1 MQREEQERANA
12 HQDRMDA
19 RSAKHPLERMSIKQ
33 RGEMKLEEM
42 RLEKKEEER
51 RTNEEFLSRLEDDK
65 DKERN
70 IANIRRAEIAKSSEF
85 NLNLIGRKKE
95 QRLQDRLEAST
106 SRQNMMIESEIHQA
120 ADTAR
125 SEMKRQLMRDVKS
138 TLDQQVREFESRKI
152 NKEALS
158 GNEISI
164 NKVTYSAISATIYIL
179 KMELPLTCIIFVICW
194 YLLCRSLAFSLFCIN
209 WRYL

>member
-1 MQREEQERANA
+1 MFIYFYYCSIKMQREEQERANA

-19 RSAKHPLERMSIKQ
+19 RSAKHPLELMSIKQ

-42 RLEKKEEER
+42 RQEKKEEEK
-51 RTNEEFLSRLEDDK
+51 RTNDEFLSRLEDDK
-65 DKERN
+65 DKERAV
-70 IANIRRAEIAKSSEF
+70 ANIRRAEIARSSEF

-106 SRQNMMIESEIHQA
+106 TRQNMMIDTELHQA
-120 ADTAR
+120 ADAAR
-125 SEMKRQLMRDVKS
+125 NEMKRQLMRDVKS
-138 TLDQQVREFESRKI
+138 TLDQQVREFESRKV

-164 NKVTYSAISATIYIL
+164 NKVSHCAISPTVSLLIL
-179 KMELPLTCIIFVICW
+179 Q
-194 YLLCRSLAFSLFCIN
+194 LLF
-209 WRYL
+209 